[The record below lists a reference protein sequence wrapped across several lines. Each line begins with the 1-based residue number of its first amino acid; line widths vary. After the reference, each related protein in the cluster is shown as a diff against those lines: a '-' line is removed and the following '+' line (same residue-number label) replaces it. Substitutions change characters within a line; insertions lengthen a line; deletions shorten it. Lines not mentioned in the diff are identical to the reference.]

1 MADKEKIVYL
11 SSKESVIIP
20 GREISVKDVVDLVTA
35 DEKLARNLKETRIVM
50 LNKEENIVKIAIT
63 DIIEII
69 QKVYP
74 QVIFTVLNAGDII
87 VRLEKPKR
95 KKILTVKVIV
105 VSILCFFGSAFTIMA
120 FENDVGTPDIFAK
133 VYKTV
138 MGREATGVTAL
149 DISYSIGLAAGIILF
164 FNHIGGRRITKDP
177 TPIEVAMRNYEE
189 DVDRA
194 LIATA
199 DREGKTIDVS

>member
-35 DEKLARNLKETRIVM
+35 DEKLARNLKETRLVM

-69 QKVYP
+69 QKAYP

-87 VRLEKPKR
+87 VRLEKPKK
-95 KKILTVKVIV
+95 KKILTVKVII

-149 DISYSIGLAAGIILF
+149 DISYSIGLALGITYF
-164 FNHIGGRRITKDP
+164 FHHFGHKKRKADP
-177 TPIEVAMRNYEE
+177 TPIEVSIKQYEKDANTVTAAMLDE
-189 DVDRA
+189 
-194 LIATA
+194 
-199 DREGKTIDVS
+199 K

>member
-35 DEKLARNLKETRIVM
+35 DEKLARNLKETRLVM

-87 VRLEKPKR
+87 VRLEKPEK

-120 FENDVGTPDIFAK
+120 FENDVGTPDIFSK

-149 DISYSIGLAAGIILF
+149 DISYSIGLAFGITYF
-164 FNHIGGRRITKDP
+164 FHHFGHKKRKADP
-177 TPIEVAMRNYEE
+177 TPIEVSIKQYEKDANTVTAAMLDE
-189 DVDRA
+189 
-194 LIATA
+194 
-199 DREGKTIDVS
+199 K

>member
-69 QKVYP
+69 QKAYP

-87 VRLEKPKR
+87 VRLEKPKK
-95 KKILTVKVIV
+95 KKILTVKVII

-149 DISYSIGLAAGIILF
+149 DISYSIGLALGITYF
-164 FNHIGGRRITKDP
+164 FHHFGHKKRKADP
-177 TPIEVAMRNYEE
+177 TPIEVSIKQYEKDANTVTAAMLDEKI
-189 DVDRA
+189 V
-194 LIATA
+194 
-199 DREGKTIDVS
+199 

>member
-35 DEKLARNLKETRIVM
+35 DEKLARNLKETRLVM

-69 QKVYP
+69 QKAYP
-74 QVIFTVLNAGDII
+74 QVIFTVHKAGDII
-87 VRLEKPKR
+87 VRLEKPKK
-95 KKILTVKVIV
+95 KKILTVKVII

-149 DISYSIGLAAGIILF
+149 DISYSIGLALGITYF
-164 FNHIGGRRITKDP
+164 FHHFGHKKRKADP
-177 TPIEVAMRNYEE
+177 TPIEVSIKQYEKDANTVTAAMLDEKI
-189 DVDRA
+189 V
-194 LIATA
+194 
-199 DREGKTIDVS
+199 

>member
-35 DEKLARNLKETRIVM
+35 DEKLARNLKETRLVM

-63 DIIEII
+63 DIIETI
-69 QKVYP
+69 QKAYP

-87 VRLEKPKR
+87 VRLEKPEK
-95 KKILTVKVIV
+95 KKILTVKVII
-105 VSILCFFGSAFTIMA
+105 VSVLCFFGSAFTIMA

-149 DISYSIGLAAGIILF
+149 DISYSIGLALGITYF
-164 FNHIGGRRITKDP
+164 FHHFGHKKRKADP
-177 TPIEVAMRNYEE
+177 TPIEVSIKQYEKDANTVTAAMLDE
-189 DVDRA
+189 
-194 LIATA
+194 
-199 DREGKTIDVS
+199 K

>member
-149 DISYSIGLAAGIILF
+149 DISYSIGLALGITYF
-164 FNHIGGRRITKDP
+164 FHHFGHKKRKADP
-177 TPIEVAMRNYEE
+177 TPIEVSIKQYEKDANTVTAAMLDE
-189 DVDRA
+189 
-194 LIATA
+194 
-199 DREGKTIDVS
+199 K

>member
-35 DEKLARNLKETRIVM
+35 DEKLARNLKETRLVM

-69 QKVYP
+69 QKAYP

-87 VRLEKPKR
+87 VRLEKPKK
-95 KKILTVKVIV
+95 KKILTVKVIA

-149 DISYSIGLAAGIILF
+149 DISYSIGLALGITYF
-164 FNHIGGRRITKDP
+164 FHHFGHKKRKADP
-177 TPIEVAMRNYEE
+177 TPIEVSIKQYEKDANTVTAAMLDE
-189 DVDRA
+189 
-194 LIATA
+194 
-199 DREGKTIDVS
+199 K

>member
-35 DEKLARNLKETRIVM
+35 DEKLARNLKETRLVM
-50 LNKEENIVKIAIT
+50 LNKEENIVKMAIT

-69 QKVYP
+69 QKAYP

-87 VRLEKPKR
+87 VRLEKPKK
-95 KKILTVKVIV
+95 KKILTVKVII

-149 DISYSIGLAAGIILF
+149 DISYSIGLALGITYF
-164 FNHIGGRRITKDP
+164 FHHFGHKKRKADP
-177 TPIEVAMRNYEE
+177 TPIEVSIKQYEKDANTVTAAMLDE
-189 DVDRA
+189 
-194 LIATA
+194 
-199 DREGKTIDVS
+199 K

>member
-35 DEKLARNLKETRIVM
+35 DEKLARNLKETRLVM

-63 DIIEII
+63 DIIETI
-69 QKVYP
+69 QKAYP

-87 VRLEKPKR
+87 VRLEKPER

-149 DISYSIGLAAGIILF
+149 DISYSIGLALGITYF
-164 FNHIGGRRITKDP
+164 FHHFGHKKRKADP
-177 TPIEVAMRNYEE
+177 TPIEVSIKQYEKDANTVTAAMLDE
-189 DVDRA
+189 
-194 LIATA
+194 
-199 DREGKTIDVS
+199 K

>member
-1 MADKEKIVYL
+1 MADKEKIIYL

-35 DEKLARNLKETRIVM
+35 DEKLARNLKETRLVM

-69 QKVYP
+69 QKAYP

-87 VRLEKPKR
+87 VRLEKPKK

-149 DISYSIGLAAGIILF
+149 DISYSIGLALGITYF
-164 FNHIGGRRITKDP
+164 FHHFGHKKRKADP
-177 TPIEVAMRNYEE
+177 TPIEVSIKQYEKDANTVTAAMLDEKI
-189 DVDRA
+189 V
-194 LIATA
+194 
-199 DREGKTIDVS
+199 

>member
-87 VRLEKPKR
+87 VRLEKPKK

-149 DISYSIGLAAGIILF
+149 DISYSIGLALGITYF
-164 FNHIGGRRITKDP
+164 FHHFGHKKRKADP
-177 TPIEVAMRNYEE
+177 TPIEVSIKQYEKDANTVTAAMLDEKI
-189 DVDRA
+189 V
-194 LIATA
+194 
-199 DREGKTIDVS
+199 

>member
-149 DISYSIGLAAGIILF
+149 DISYSIGLALGITYF
-164 FNHIGGRRITKDP
+164 FHHFGHKKRKADP
-177 TPIEVAMRNYEE
+177 TPIEVSIKQYEKDANTVTAAMLDEKI
-189 DVDRA
+189 V
-194 LIATA
+194 
-199 DREGKTIDVS
+199 

>member
-35 DEKLARNLKETRIVM
+35 DEKLARNLKETRLVM

-87 VRLEKPKR
+87 VRLEKPKK

-149 DISYSIGLAAGIILF
+149 DISYSIGLALGITYF
-164 FNHIGGRRITKDP
+164 FHHFGHKKRKADP
-177 TPIEVAMRNYEE
+177 TPIEVSIKQYEKDANTVTAAMLDEKI
-189 DVDRA
+189 V
-194 LIATA
+194 
-199 DREGKTIDVS
+199 

>member
-35 DEKLARNLKETRIVM
+35 DEKLARNLKETRLVM

-69 QKVYP
+69 QKAYP

-87 VRLEKPKR
+87 VRLEKPKK
-95 KKILTVKVIV
+95 KKILTVKVII

-149 DISYSIGLAAGIILF
+149 DISYSIGLALGITYF
-164 FNHIGGRRITKDP
+164 FHHFGHKKRKADP
-177 TPIEVAMRNYEE
+177 TPIEVSIKQYEK
-189 DVDRA
+189 DANTV
-194 LIATA
+194 TA
-199 DREGKTIDVS
+199 VMLDEK

>member
-35 DEKLARNLKETRIVM
+35 DEKLARNLKETRLVM

-69 QKVYP
+69 QKAYP

-87 VRLEKPKR
+87 VRLEKPKK

-149 DISYSIGLAAGIILF
+149 DISYSIGLALGITYF
-164 FNHIGGRRITKDP
+164 FHHFGHKKRKADP
-177 TPIEVAMRNYEE
+177 TPIEVSIKQYEKDANTVTAAMLDEKI
-189 DVDRA
+189 V
-194 LIATA
+194 
-199 DREGKTIDVS
+199 